1 MRRERTGVVVAG
13 FDPFPTGW
21 FYPTAGSKTRHNLR
35 AAERTLRSIAT
46 NLQET
51 EEELAIIRDWVSAAT
66 AELATA
72 TAAGDPVARAHAL
85 QALADAADSRRNC
98 ERIAAEFSQL
108 QLRAQRTA
116 DDARNA
122 IRDCSPFA
130 TSAESHG
137 PRHPIDPAPANPATK
152 SNPARQTLTAN
163 LRMPPRSSVSKYSAC
178 APRSEVITGW
188 SLVAANTR
196 GWIIT
201 TSGTNRSLAERL
213 QMRKQAVSAR
223 C

>member
-1 MRRERTGVVVAG
+1 MIATLPMAENTEILRE
-13 FDPFPTGW
+13 
-21 FYPTAGSKTRHNLR
+21 TRHNLR

-46 NLQET
+46 NLRST
-51 EEELAIIRDWVSAAT
+51 EEELAVIRDWVSAAT

-85 QALADAADSRRNC
+85 QALADAADSRRNF

-122 IRDCSPFA
+122 IRNFSPFA

-137 PRHPIDPAPANPATK
+137 PQHSIDPAPANPATK
-152 SNPARQTLTAN
+152 SHPA
-163 LRMPPRSSVSKYSAC
+163 S
-178 APRSEVITGW
+178 
-188 SLVAANTR
+188 
-196 GWIIT
+196 
-201 TSGTNRSLAERL
+201 
-213 QMRKQAVSAR
+213 
-223 C
+223 